1 MNGDSTIKRSVM
13 FGGAYNILAWQNEFT
28 SCFNGL
34 FLKTEGPDFCCEPH
48 RVCAVSLMTRQNMVQ
63 SIIGNITH

>member
-13 FGGAYNILAWQNEFT
+13 SGLTYNILARLNAFT

-34 FLKTEGPDFCCEPH
+34 FSQTDDPELRAEPH
-48 RVCAVSLMTRQNMVQ
+48 PLCAVSLMTGQNMVQ
-63 SIIGNITH
+63 